1 MKKIITLF
9 SLVLCMFATAQ
20 ENVEYMYIHRNNNV
34 VDSIAVTEIDSVTF
48 AIPNAVLPD
57 VPEAPSQ
64 AYEAVDLG
72 LPSGIKWATCNVG
85 ATAPEEYGCYYAW
98 GETTEKSNYEWSTY
112 VHCNGSNSTITKY
125 CNRSDFGTVDENAV
139 LALEDDAAHV
149 NWGGSWRMPT
159 KEEQDELRD
168 NCTWEWTSVNGVN
181 GYVVTGNN
189 GNSIFLPA
197 AGYRVGKDIAEKGKN
212 GYYWSSSMFSTLCYN
227 AYALRFYKGT
237 STWGSRS
244 RNYGQPVRPVSE

>member
-64 AYEAVDLG
+64 TYEAVDLG

-98 GETTEKSNYEWSTY
+98 GETEEKSNYEWSTY

-125 CNRSDFGTVDENAV
+125 CNRSNFGAVDENAV
-139 LALEDDAAHV
+139 LAPEDDAAHV

-181 GYVVTGNN
+181 GYEVTGNN
-189 GNSIFLPA
+189 GSSIFLPA
-197 AGYRVGKDIAEKGKN
+197 AGYRVDKDIAEKGKN
-212 GYYWSSSMFSTLCYN
+212 GYYWSSTMFSTLCYN
-227 AYALRFYKGT
+227 AYSLRFYKGT
-237 STWGSRS
+237 TTWGSRL
-244 RNYGQPVRPVSE
+244 RYYGQPVRPVCE

>member
-9 SLVLCMFATAQ
+9 GLILCMFATAQ
-20 ENVEYMYIHRNNNV
+20 ENVEYMYIHRNKNI
-34 VDSIAVTEIDSVTF
+34 VDSIAVNEIDSVTF

-57 VPEAPSQ
+57 VPEIPSQ
-64 AYEAVDLG
+64 TYEAVDLG

-98 GETTEKSNYEWSTY
+98 GETEEKPNYEWSTY
-112 VHCNGSNSTITKY
+112 IHCNGSNSTITKY
-125 CNRSDFGTVDENAV
+125 CNKSNFGTVDENEV
-139 LALEDDAAHV
+139 LVPEDDVAHV
-149 NWGGSWRMPT
+149 NWGGSWRMPK

-168 NCTWEWTSVNGVN
+168 NCTWVWTSVNGVN
-181 GYVVTGNN
+181 GYKVTGTN

-197 AGYRVGKDIAEKGKN
+197 AGYRVGKDISENGKN
-212 GYYWSSSMFSTLCYN
+212 GYYWSSTMFATLCYN

-237 STWGSRS
+237 ATWGSRL
-244 RNYGQPVRPVSE
+244 RYYGQPVRPVCE